1 VEKPDWVLEEVPVI
15 GPLFQPK
22 TGRGMVNAAFEDM
35 MRIERA
41 AQTYK
46 TLAGSD
52 PEAARAY
59 ADDYAKQISLAP
71 LGGQFRQQM
80 GEFAKYKRMV
90 AMNPSLTAAEK
101 REQIEKIKQQE
112 IQYSTM
118 LRKIAA

>member
-1 VEKPDWVLEEVPVI
+1 MVEKMPVV

-22 TGRGMVNAAFEDM
+22 NGRGMCNAACEDM

-59 ADDYAKQISLAP
+59 ADEYAKEISLAP

-90 AMNPSLTAAEK
+90 AINPNLTAAEK
-101 REQIEKIKQQE
+101 RAQIEKIKQQE

-118 LRKIAA
+118 LRKVAA